1 MYFELRFL
9 VSPDTIRVEQ
19 VETQHSQH
27 LKIEF
32 HFSPTFLIDCQL
44 DLVNIMILTIF
55 LDLYLAKPHWQCDG
69 EL

>member
-55 LDLYLAKPHWQCDG
+55 
-69 EL
+69 